1 MKTLAEQILWAIFIV
16 LFMLWV
22 VAAGMHLTGMMI
34 TYLLIIALIVLLV
47 RTTYSRSRSAAPK
60 IAVKQERI
68 A

>member
-22 VAAGMHLTGMMI
+22 VAAGMHLTGGLI